1 MITRLHRLDITR
13 LAADYSAA
21 VRDGLTADQLAKV
34 RRGDAL
40 AADYYDTGDC
50 MAEAI
55 MLQRPGA
62 SIADYCDEITEA
74 DRRAKDAG
82 WHLSRILIAG
92 EFSGTVRDAFRALGH
107 DAVSCDIIETEA
119 PNGPHLVG
127 DMRGYFA
134 DGWHKM
140 IAHPP
145 CTYIAA
151 CQLWRCQ
158 PKHDPTREREAL
170 RLEALELVRDI
181 GAAPIEQ
188 ICVENPKSC
197 IGTAGVLPGFQSQ
210 MVQPHRYGHDH
221 SKQTYLW
228 RKGLP
233 PLTDDPADHVAPRLV
248 MYNGKMRERW
258 ANQSPCGA
266 DAMGPS
272 ATRGHERSR
281 FFAGIA
287 TAMAVQWGGIAAPAA
302 PANLL
307 PVGQLELFA

>member
-1 MITRLHRLDITR
+1 MLARLHRLDITR

-21 VRDGLTADQLAKV
+21 VRDGMTADQLAKV
-34 RRGDAL
+34 RRGDAVP
-40 AADYYDTGDC
+40 ADYTDNAES
-50 MAEAI
+50 MAEAVA
-55 MLQRPGA
+55 LQLPDY
-62 SIADYCDEITEA
+62 SSLADYAAEMFEA
-74 DRRAKDAG
+74 DRRAMAAG

-92 EFSGTVRDAFRALGH
+92 EFSGTVRDAFRARGH

-119 PNGPHLVG
+119 PHGPHLLG
-127 DMRGYFA
+127 DMRGYFG
-134 DGWHKM
+134 DGWHMM

-158 PKHDPTREREAL
+158 PKHDPTREREAK

-181 GAAPIEQ
+181 GAAPIAR

-197 IGTAGVLPGFQSQ
+197 IGTAGVLPGFDSQ
-210 MVQPHRYGHDH
+210 MVQPNRYGHDH

-248 MYNGKMRERW
+248 MYGGKMRERW

-272 ATRGHERSR
+272 ADRGHKRSR
-281 FFAGIA
+281 FFSGIA
-287 TAMAVQWGGIAAPAA
+287 AAMAEQWGGILAPRTQDGP
-302 PANLL
+302 PA
-307 PVGQLELFA
+307 QLALFA